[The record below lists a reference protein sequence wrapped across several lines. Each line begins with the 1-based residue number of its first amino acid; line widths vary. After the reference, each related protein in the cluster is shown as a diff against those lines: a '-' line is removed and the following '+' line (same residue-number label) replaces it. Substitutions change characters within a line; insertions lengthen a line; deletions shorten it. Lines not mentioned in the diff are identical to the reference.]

1 MGTPACVKKY
11 AKSSGKSESTLNK
24 VYKRGQGAFFSSGSR
39 PGQSSHSWGCGRVR
53 IFATGK
59 GGARKA
65 DSDLIRGKKKKK
77 NMQLGGAVSRG
88 NGIVMKNRLKKTRMM

>member
-39 PGQSSHSWGCGRVR
+39 PGQSSHSWGCGRVSS
-53 IFATGK
+53 FATGK

-65 DSDLIRGKKKKK
+65 DSDLIRGNKKKK
-77 NMQLGGAVSRG
+77 NMQNMLHYFQ
-88 NGIVMKNRLKKTRMM
+88 M